1 MFMLIS
7 KITPMKKYAIQ
18 FFISIIAAGLFVS
31 CDTEEDFDIP
41 LIKEVTFFEGF
52 ESTTTGSGATEVPIS
67 LNGWSNY
74 ALNANGTRVWH
85 SRTFSN
91 NKYAEFSSFYSATTS
106 TADEAWL
113 VTPKIT
119 IDKDK
124 NSFLSFETK
133 VRFWTGSNVTVLI
146 SENYDGTKA
155 GISTATWTDLN
166 PTLPSSTTVDV
177 FVPSGEINLA
187 AYKGKSVNIAF
198 KYIGSKTAGQT
209 TTYQLDNIKLF
220 EN

>member
-1 MFMLIS
+1 MLTS
-7 KITPMKKYAIQ
+7 KTTLMKKNIIRL
-18 FFISIIAAGLFVS
+18 FISIITVSLFLS

-41 LIKEVTFFEGF
+41 VIKEVTFFEGF

-67 LNGWSNY
+67 LNGWSNF
-74 ALNANGTRVWH
+74 ALNPNGTRVWH
-85 SRTFSN
+85 SRIFSN

-113 VTPKIT
+113 VTPKIN
-119 IDKDK
+119 IDKVK

-155 GISTATWTDLN
+155 GIASATWTDLN

-177 FVPSGEINLA
+177 FVPSGEINLT

>member
-1 MFMLIS
+1 MLTS
-7 KITPMKKYAIQ
+7 KTTLMKKNIIRL
-18 FFISIIAAGLFVS
+18 FISIITVSLFLS

-41 LIKEVTFFEGF
+41 HIENPKFFEGF
-52 ESTTTGSGATEVPIS
+52 QSTTSGSGSSEIPIS

-74 ALNANGTRVWH
+74 ALNPNGTRVWH
-85 SRTFSN
+85 SRITDN
-91 NKYAEFSSFYSATTS
+91 NKYAEFSSFYSSSSS
-106 TADEAWL
+106 TGDEAWL
-113 VTPKIT
+113 ITPKLT
-119 IDKDK
+119 IDINKT
-124 NSFLSFETK
+124 SVLSFITK
-133 VRFWTGSNVTVLI
+133 VRFWTGSNLTVLI

-155 GISTATWTDLN
+155 GIASATWTNLN

-177 FVPSGEINLA
+177 FVPSGEINLT